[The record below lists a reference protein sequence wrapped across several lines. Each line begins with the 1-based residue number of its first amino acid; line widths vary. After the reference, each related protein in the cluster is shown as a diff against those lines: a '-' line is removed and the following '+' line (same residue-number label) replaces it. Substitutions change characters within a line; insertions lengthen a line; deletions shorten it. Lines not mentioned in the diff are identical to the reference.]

1 MRHHAAASTEAF
13 LEEVDH
19 YSAHN
24 YHPLPVVLERGE
36 GVWVWDVEGRRYLD
50 MLSAY
55 SALNQGHG
63 HPAILQAAR
72 EQMER
77 LTLTSRAFHNDQMGP
92 FLRELCEATGFER
105 ALPMN
110 TGAEAVETAIKMVRK
125 WGYQVKGVP
134 EGKAEIIVCA
144 GNFHGRTSTIV
155 GFSSE
160 ARYREGFGPFAPGF
174 TLIPYGDADALERAV
189 GPNTVG
195 FLFEPLQGEGGV
207 VVPPDGWLSRTRE
220 ICRTHRVAYMADEIQ
235 TGLGRTGRL
244 FCCDWESVRPDV
256 LIVGKALGGGV
267 YPVSAALADAELMD
281 VFRPGDHGS
290 TFGGNPLGAA
300 VARAAL
306 RVILEEGLAERAD
319 RLGAWFMEELRAI
332 GSPHVEEVR
341 GRGLMVG
348 VVIRRSSGTAR
359 PFCEALQARG
369 ILAKETHGQVIRFA
383 PPLVIDQET
392 LEDALV
398 EIREGADIRLKT
410 REPERILLLDNFKP
424 AITALSQAL
433 LNSGYEVTTT
443 MDGAEALGL
452 CRKGAFHLDRKS
464 VV

>member
-1 MRHHAAASTEAF
+1 MRTHAPAATETF
-13 LEEVDH
+13 LEEVDR

-24 YHPLPVVLERGE
+24 YLPLPVVLDRGE
-36 GVWVWDVEGRRYLD
+36 GVWVWDVEGNRYLD

-55 SALNQGHG
+55 SALNQGHR

-72 EQMER
+72 EQMDR

-92 FLRELCEATGFER
+92 FLRELCDATGFER

-134 EGKAEIIVCA
+134 EGKAEIIVCS

-160 ARYREGFGPFAPGF
+160 AQYRAGFGPFAPGF

-207 VVPPDGWLSRTRE
+207 VVPPDGYLARTRE
-220 ICRTHRVAYMADEIQ
+220 ICTAHRVAYMADEIQ

-244 FCCDWESVRPDV
+244 FCCEWEGVRPDV

-267 YPVSAALADAELMD
+267 YPVSAAIADSEFMD

-300 VARAAL
+300 VARASL
-306 RVILEEGLAERAD
+306 RVILDEALAERSD
-319 RLGAWFMEELRAI
+319 RLGTWFMDRLRALA
-332 GSPHVEEVR
+332 SPHVEEVR

-348 VVIRRSSGTAR
+348 VVIKRSSGTAR

-383 PPLVIDQET
+383 PPLIIDQET

-398 EIREGADIRLKT
+398 EIG
-410 REPERILLLDNFKP
+410 
-424 AITALSQAL
+424 
-433 LNSGYEVTTT
+433 EVL
-443 MDGAEALGL
+443 AP
-452 CRKGAFHLDRKS
+452 
-464 VV
+464 